1 MVKMWKYKT
10 RIAEGRAFDASSDI
24 VAVALDIICAV
35 AFGTS
40 PDQSTIH
47 SWFREISET
56 KPTIKQDSK
65 DVVGFPEQSLSEDL
79 QTLIRVGG
87 SMKVGLISPVPHLH
101 HWLLRMFTQLG
112 KDVTR
117 KTEIINTPIQKTA
130 KKFTETDGDEAI
142 KSGMD
147 HMIARE
153 IRSARKERRRPVLDS
168 PSMHDEVCLLI
179 RLK

>member
-1 MVKMWKYKT
+1 
-10 RIAEGRAFDASSDI
+10 
-24 VAVALDIICAV
+24 
-35 AFGTS
+35 
-40 PDQSTIH
+40 
-47 SWFREISET
+47 
-56 KPTIKQDSK
+56 
-65 DVVGFPEQSLSEDL
+65 
-79 QTLIRVGG
+79 
-87 SMKVGLISPVPHLH
+87 MKVGLISPVPHLH

-117 KTEIINTPIQKTA
+117 KTEIINTAIQKTA
-130 KKFTETDGDEAI
+130 KKFIETDGDEAI